1 MTDNLWF
8 TPAEAI
14 PFFGI
19 LFTVIATLVLSY
31 FRNRNEFWSP
41 LTIIMIIYA
50 YYCCLGPYHAVT
62 TGDTYDRLQNMR
74 KFYESSLWGAWI
86 SLMAYIAGFWLHGR
100 KNRIRPVPDFSNE
113 ILFIY
118 GRRVFIVGF
127 ILFTISTGGN
137 VARLIN
143 PLDAQYVEAVGGGLA
158 NYLGLSLNFVIPGL
172 TLLFL
177 YYILTNRRLLW
188 FAIPFL
194 VSLGIFVT
202 LGFRYR
208 LVLLFASMVI
218 VFYYAKG
225 RRPNVILISLAVF
238 VFISLMGVINLSR
251 QYGAGLNVSKL
262 EGKDTEGYY
271 ASGLREALI
280 FQTSGAIIDIVPE
293 RHPHAGIQPLISTIL
308 FPIPSA
314 IYPEKNSAE
323 YLFDALDAIYG
334 KTVSKGAAIMSYAEY
349 YLAFGWVGIILGCG
363 AIGWF
368 YRKLWNWYLANSRKP
383 FAMALYA
390 VTVTFLYVII
400 SRGYLPQ
407 VVNLFF
413 FSVFPIY
420 FALRQARKHYSRH
433 SLDTVA

>member
-1 MTDNLWF
+1 MIDNRWF
-8 TPAEAI
+8 TPAEAV

-19 LFTVIATLVLSY
+19 LFTIVAVLVLSY
-31 FRNRNEFWSP
+31 FRNRTEFWSP

-50 YYCCLGPYHAVT
+50 YYSCLGPYYAVT
-62 TGDTYDRLQNMR
+62 TGDTFDRLQNMR

-86 SLMAYIAGFWLHGR
+86 SLIAYIVGFWLHGR
-100 KNRIRPVPDFSNE
+100 ANRIRPVPNFSNE
-113 ILFIY
+113 VIFIY
-118 GRRVFIVGF
+118 GRRIFIVGF

-143 PLDAQYVEAVGGGLA
+143 PLDAQYVQAVGGGLA
-158 NYLGLSLNFVIPGL
+158 NYLGLSLNFVIPGI

-177 YYILTNRRLLW
+177 YYILTNRGLLW

-194 VSLGIFVT
+194 VSIGIFIT

-218 VFYYAKG
+218 VYYYTKG

-251 QYGAGLNVSKL
+251 QYGSGLNVAKL
-262 EGKDTEGYY
+262 EDKDNEGYY
-271 ASGLREALI
+271 ASGLREAFI

-293 RHPHAGIQPLISTIL
+293 RHPYAGIQPVISTVL

-314 IYPEKNSAE
+314 IYTGKNSAK

-334 KTVSKGAAIMSYAEY
+334 KKASQGAAIMSYAEY
-349 YLAFGWVGIILGCG
+349 YLAFGWIGIIVGCA

-368 YRKLWNWYLANSRKP
+368 YRKLWNWYLANTGKP
-383 FAMALYA
+383 FAIAVYA
-390 VTVTFLYVII
+390 ITATYLYVII

-420 FALRQARKHYSRH
+420 FALRQARKFYSPKRVQQ
-433 SLDTVA
+433 VA